1 MYGCEIWTIMKAEH
15 QRIDAFALWWWRL
28 LRVPWM
34 ARGSSQSILKEI
46 QSWIFI
52 GNTDAEAEAPVL
64 WSPDVKSKLIRK
76 DPDTGKD
83 WRQKRG
89 MTEDEMVGWHYWLD
103 GRVWASSRSWW
114 WIGKPGM
121 LHHGVANSRIW
132 LSDWTIYYVSTYFDL
147 LSLNKKNGIKY
158 N

>member
-1 MYGCEIWTIMKAEH
+1 MWELDNKEGRKPKNWWFWAVVLEKTLEIPLD
-15 QRIDAFALWWWRL
+15 R
-28 LRVPWM
+28 
-34 ARGSSQSILKEI
+34 KEI
-46 QSWIFI
+46 KPVDPKGNQSWIFN
-52 GNTDAEAEAPVL
+52 GRPDAETEAPKF
-64 WSPDVKSKLIRK
+64 WPPDVKNWLIGK
-76 DPDTGKD
+76 DPDIWKD
-83 WRQKRG
+83 WRQKKG

-132 LSDWTIYYVSTYFDL
+132 LSDWTIYYVCTYFDL